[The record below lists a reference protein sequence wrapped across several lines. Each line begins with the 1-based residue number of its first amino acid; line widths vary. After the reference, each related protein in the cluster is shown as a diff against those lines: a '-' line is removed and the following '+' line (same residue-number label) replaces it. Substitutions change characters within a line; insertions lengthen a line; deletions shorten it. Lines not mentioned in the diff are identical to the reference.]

1 MTADGDAGPGP
12 GPGDSGG
19 GEPRP
24 DAARPDGSGQPLGPV
39 RRVGERALL
48 IELSGTVEVTSLYG
62 WLREQQEAGA
72 LGEIEELVPAART
85 VLLDGVADVDAVAR
99 LLRTARP
106 TATAAAG
113 AARGPVLEVPTV
125 YDGADLAEVAAL
137 WGVSEEAAV
146 RIHTEP
152 EYVVAFC
159 GFAPGFGYLTGLP
172 GRYEVPRRATPRSS
186 VPTGS
191 VALAGPYTG
200 VYPHPSP
207 GGWQLVGR
215 TALPLWDTDRDPPAL
230 LSPGVRVRFTAQRG

>member
-1 MTADGDAGPGP
+1 MTVGA
-12 GPGDSGG
+12 
-19 GEPRP
+19 
-24 DAARPDGSGQPLGPV
+24 V

-48 IELSGTVEVTSLYG
+48 VELPGAAEVAALYG
-62 WLREQQEAGA
+62 WLRERQAAGK
-72 LGEIEELVPAART
+72 LGEVEELVPAART
-85 VLLDGVADVDAVAR
+85 VLLDGVADVPAVAA

-106 TATAAAG
+106 RAAA
-113 AARGPVLEVPTV
+113 AASGPLVKVPTV

-172 GRYEVPRRATPRSS
+172 ARYEVPRRDTPRSS
-186 VPTGS
+186 VPAGS

-200 VYPHPSP
+200 VYPSPSP
-207 GGWQLVGR
+207 GGWQLIGR
-215 TALPLWDTDRDPPAL
+215 TALALWDPEHEPAAL
-230 LSPGVRVRFTAQRG
+230 LAPGVRVRFTAERA

>member
-1 MTADGDAGPGP
+1 MTVGT
-12 GPGDSGG
+12 
-19 GEPRP
+19 
-24 DAARPDGSGQPLGPV
+24 V

-48 IELSGTVEVTSLYG
+48 VELPGTAEVAALYG
-62 WLREQQEAGA
+62 WLSERREAGA
-72 LGEIEELVPAART
+72 LGTVEELVPAART
-85 VLLDGVADVDAVAR
+85 VLLDGVADVDAVAA

-106 TATAAAG
+106 TAAG
-113 AARGPVLEVPTV
+113 AAPGPLVEVPTV

-137 WGVSEEAAV
+137 WAVSEDAAV

-172 GRYEVPRRATPRSS
+172 ARYEVPRRATPRSS
-186 VPTGS
+186 VPAGS

-207 GGWQLVGR
+207 GGWQLIGR
-215 TALPLWDTDRDPPAL
+215 TALTLWDADRVPPAL
-230 LSPGVRVRFTAQRG
+230 LAPGTRVRFTPERA

>member
-1 MTADGDAGPGP
+1 MTD
-12 GPGDSGG
+12 
-19 GEPRP
+19 PRP
-24 DAARPDGSGQPLGPV
+24 ADPRATAGTV

-48 IELSGTVEVTSLYG
+48 VELPGTAEVAALYG
-62 WLREQQEAGA
+62 WLAERREAGE
-72 LGEIEELVPAART
+72 LGAVEELVPAART
-85 VLLDGVADVDAVAR
+85 LLLDGVADVDAVAA

-106 TATAAAG
+106 TAAG
-113 AARGPVLEVPTV
+113 AAHGPLVEVPTV

-146 RIHTEP
+146 RIHAAP

-172 GRYEVPRRATPRSS
+172 ARFEVPRRATPRSS
-186 VPTGS
+186 VPVGS

-207 GGWQLVGR
+207 GGWQLIGH
-215 TALPLWDTDRDPPAL
+215 TALLLWDADREPPAL
-230 LSPGVRVRFTAQRG
+230 LAPGTRVRFTPERA